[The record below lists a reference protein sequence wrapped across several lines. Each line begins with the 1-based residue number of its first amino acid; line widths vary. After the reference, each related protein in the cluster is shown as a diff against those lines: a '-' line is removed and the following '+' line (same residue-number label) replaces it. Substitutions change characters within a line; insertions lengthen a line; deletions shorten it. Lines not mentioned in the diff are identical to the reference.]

1 MGCICLFMSLP
12 LLVSS
17 KLYVKDSSVYLHS
30 EIVEFM
36 RFYAFWWSKRGPLV
50 VFRPAMSEA
59 AADPLYPFISP
70 APLLPEAVVTLTDVT
85 CPDVVEEADELATGG
100 GGGGRGE
107 GGEQLEKM

>member
-1 MGCICLFMSLP
+1 MMAAGLN
-12 LLVSS
+12 
-17 KLYVKDSSVYLHS
+17 
-30 EIVEFM
+30 E
-36 RFYAFWWSKRGPLV
+36 RGPLVIDLMFELSLV
-50 VFRPAMSEA
+50 VFRPAMTEA